1 MADRYPLTMTKYSH
15 GDLVANTTAEET
27 AYSNMGWV
35 AQPNEPPAYQLF
47 PMYLRGPDLPDLL
60 VENEDEA
67 KAAAQRGYRLP
78 SDTQIEAAEQNFA
91 AAFEVE
97 DEDYEPAE
105 YPKHLAHP
113 DFVAETPGHWTYDR
127 RPGGVNEGRF
137 IPGKPAK
144 LAPVLVNSPD
154 DEAEWVAKGWT
165 IGAEPLRSAVAHETW
180 DPAETTSEA
189 EDRNHASAPSIAAA
203 RKRPSGAQWRK
214 RRQSCPMKNLRGI
227 AIVALGLN
235 PGCVQPHLGALL
247 ILALGL
253 GALAPVTAHAQ
264 YVTPYGS

>member
-1 MADRYPLTMTKYSH
+1 MADRYPLTMIKYSH
-15 GDLVANTTAEET
+15 GDLVAHTAAEET

-35 AQPNEPPAYQLF
+35 AQPNEPPEYQAL
-47 PMYLRGPDLPDLL
+47 PMWLRGPDLPDLL
-60 VENEDEA
+60 VETEA
-67 KAAAQRGYRLP
+67 EIKDAARRGYRLP
-78 SDTQIEAAEQNFA
+78 SDDVIEHGKDAFA
-91 AAFEVE
+91 QAYEVE
-97 DEDYEPAE
+97 DEDYEAAE
-105 YPKHLAHP
+105 YPKYLAHP
-113 DFVAETPGHWTYDR
+113 DFVAETPGHWVYDR
-127 RPGGVNEGRF
+127 LPGGVNEGRF

-214 RRQSCPMKNLRGI
+214 RRREQTQ
-227 AIVALGLN
+227 AE
-235 PGCVQPHLGALL
+235 QPDVS
-247 ILALGL
+247 
-253 GALAPVTAHAQ
+253 P
-264 YVTPYGS
+264 